1 MMYTM
6 WHVLALT
13 LVLIWV
19 SASTAFTISGM
30 RSNRNKAVRVVKNH
44 RTSTLTVYAS
54 SQLERTSAFTQ
65 KQGKAED
72 APNIVL
78 VAGFESF
85 NKELYV
91 KAARALEN
99 VNIQV
104 FADNEI
110 RISPSETNPVFA
122 DAMKSADIFI
132 GSLIFDY
139 DDVMAV
145 EELLKHVKGP
155 KLLFECSTELM
166 AYNEVGSFNM
176 KASPSGE
183 QAGPPPAVK
192 AVLSQFTSGKEEDR
206 VAGYVKLLK
215 VGPDLLKFV
224 PGEKASDLKI
234 WLEAYRYW
242 NQGGSTNVQYMIDLL
257 QKSYKNQDISQL
269 PKVVVTPDVG
279 LLHPLQDRYFAS
291 PKEFLEWRE
300 SDDCLERAVLEG
312 FTLAPKD
319 APRVA
324 VLLFRKHVITDQ
336 PYIMELITIMEQNG
350 VCPVPI
356 FINGVEGHTIVRDML
371 TSEHEIQGVKNG
383 SIIRADSFQSNKAVS
398 VDVIVN
404 TIGFPLVGG
413 PAGSMEA
420 GRNVAVAKQILK
432 DMNVPYLVASPLLLQ
447 SIEQWKQNGVL
458 GLQSV
463 VLYSL
468 PELDGAI
475 DTVVLG
481 GLVGDKIVLV
491 NERVRKLVSRIKG
504 WVELRRTP
512 TKDKKVAIMVYGF
525 PPNVGA
531 VGTAA
536 LLDVPRS
543 IDNLLTQM
551 HKDGYD
557 VGDFADDPDACG
569 ERYVAN

>member
-1 MMYTM
+1 MMQMKLLVSTFM
-6 WHVLALT
+6 VTVLSSL
-13 LVLIWV
+13 
-19 SASTAFTISGM
+19 AFTIVPGIRITREIKKSIRDFQKQ
-30 RSNRNKAVRVVKNH
+30 RS
-44 RTSTLTVYAS
+44 SLLTIYSS
-54 SQLERTSAFTQ
+54 SQLERSPAFDQ
-65 KQGKAED
+65 REEGGAGG
-72 APNIVL
+72 PNIVL

-91 KAARALEN
+91 KAAKALEN
-99 VNIQV
+99 VHLTV

-110 RISPSETNPVFA
+110 RISSTETNPVFA
-122 DAMKSADIFI
+122 DAVKGADIFV

-145 EELLKHVKGP
+145 EALLPNVKGP
-155 KLLFECSTELM
+155 RLLFECSTELM
-166 AYNEVGSFNM
+166 AYNEVGTFTM
-176 KASPSGE
+176 KKSSSGE

-192 AVLSQFTSGKEEDR
+192 AILSQFTSGKEEDR

-215 VGPDLLKFV
+215 YGPDLLKFV

-242 NQGGSTNVQYMIDLL
+242 NQGGSTNVKYMIDLL
-257 QKSYKNQDISQL
+257 QKSYTNEDISHL
-269 PKVVVTPDVG
+269 PKVVVTPDIG
-279 LLHPLQDRYFAS
+279 LLHPLKDRYFTT
-291 PKEFLEWRE
+291 PKEFVEWRY
-300 SDDCLERAVLEG
+300 SDDCFESALLKG
-312 FTLAPKD
+312 FALAPKD

-324 VLLFRKHVITDQ
+324 ILLYRKHVITDQ
-336 PYIMELITIMEQNG
+336 PYILDLIALMEQNG

-356 FINGVEGHTIVRDML
+356 FINGVEGHTIVRDLL
-371 TSEHEIQGVKNG
+371 TSEHEIKGVDDG
-383 SIIRADSFQSNKAVS
+383 FIVRDDSFQSSKAVS
-398 VDVIVN
+398 VDAIVN

-420 GRNVAVAKQILK
+420 GRNVAVAEKLLREM
-432 DMNVPYLVASPLLLQ
+432 DVPYIVASPLLLQ
-447 SIEQWKQNGVL
+447 SINQWKQNGVL

-512 TKDKKVAIMVYGF
+512 RKDKKISIMLYGF

-536 LLDVPRS
+536 LLDVPKS
-543 IDNLLTQM
+543 LENILNQM

-557 VGDFADDPDACG
+557 VGDFATNPDACG
-569 ERYVAN
+569 ERYVP